1 MHTLT
6 VKWLIQLPSLWLESW
21 NLARLQHWMQC
32 YELQTYS
39 AHITAASRLLTS
51 FSPPPPV
58 LVWPLVAAWCWGGLA
73 PESLWGWGP
82 WGGHGLASAGP
93 VSAEGTWRQEVQGPA
108 QQQSSWGW
116 PGPGGRFTL
125 LPTGRH
131 HPPVGPPRDA
141 ADTSDGPAFLSSS
154 GTCSHVCAPQGL
166 WSFTWMDP

>member
-1 MHTLT
+1 MVNT
-6 VKWLIQLPSLWLESW
+6 VTISVAGVLKSSTSPALDAVLRTADLLCSHNCSFAPFDQLLP
-21 NLARLQHWMQC
+21 
-32 YELQTYS
+32 T
-39 AHITAASRLLTS
+39 
-51 FSPPPPV
+51 PPV